1 MNCHFSSIQDDS
13 ARNGDGRAEEAD
25 QAGYCLKLA
34 IVYCLLLCHFI
45 ESVASMSTVRLV
57 WITVSVPQ
65 LCFYVN
71 MSILNSWSICV
82 LIISVM
88 SFVSFSPISS
98 FVYWACNMR
107 VERAGGGNA
116 VKFHNW
122 AGRIDQD
129 DDRQAADDAPVRAFE
144 DRQSGD
150 NRGQA
155 ANDGRC
161 SSHHR
166 YRLSWGRRRLKS
178 KGAKNA
184 VSRYQTTHWDVL
196 FACFLLAVS
205 TYVEIRIIDCFYCR
219 MYICSF

>member
-1 MNCHFSSIQDDS
+1 
-13 ARNGDGRAEEAD
+13 
-25 QAGYCLKLA
+25 
-34 IVYCLLLCHFI
+34 
-45 ESVASMSTVRLV
+45 
-57 WITVSVPQ
+57 
-65 LCFYVN
+65 

-88 SFVSFSPISS
+88 SFVFFRPFDHLFTEPAICW
-98 FVYWACNMR
+98 YT
-107 VERAGGGNA
+107 VERAGGGNG

-144 DRQSGD
+144 DRQPGD

-219 MYICSF
+219 MY